1 MVPRSPIERNAQF
14 KQRVT
19 VIHAISE
26 PNMSIWIEG
35 RIGSLLPCRLVRRD
49 KGHGLERIFMCA
61 SPLVAGD
68 GFDCLQ
74 AKSKH
79 LFYY

>member
-1 MVPRSPIERNAQF
+1 MRQ
-14 KQRVT
+14 
-19 VIHAISE
+19 
-26 PNMSIWIEG
+26 G
-35 RIGSLLPCRLVRRD
+35 
-49 KGHGLERIFMCA
+49 KGHGLESIFMCA

-68 GFDCLQ
+68 GFDGLQ